1 MKSFFSTV
9 LLCLLSLCAMAQQ
22 QSSKSKSSDKLYEK
36 GNLKN
41 HVMMYNATGVNTA
54 NLDFSPVFY
63 QNGIVYVSSRYKNGP
78 VDKKIGETFFELF
91 YAEFNASGMPQSPR
105 NFSLQIN
112 SQVHEG
118 PVSFS
123 RNGDLLYFTR
133 NNLKNGISKANEKGQ
148 VVLKIY
154 EAHHGKYDW
163 ENVTELPFNSDEY
176 TCVHPSLSADGQR
189 LFFASDMPG
198 GYGGM
203 DLYFVER
210 RPDGWS
216 KPINMGKDVNTPSN
230 EVFPYIHD
238 SGTLF
243 FSSNGHGGE
252 GGLDI
257 FMIDISTNTWG
268 TLKNI
273 GIPFNSPTDDLGFI
287 LSEEGTHG
295 FLASDRAGGYGKDDI
310 YSFEAENPIIDGEP
324 VMLSAMVVAYDGQT
338 NERLPGADIRLF
350 QRSAD
355 GFIEGDDLY
364 DVQLLPSDDGD
375 LVMKLVRKNPED
387 MSEAPLRTNI
397 NGESICEMRPE
408 KNYLLLVTKEG
419 YENTE
424 LLYSTIGETE
434 PQTIR
439 IAMKSRSCTTVAG
452 TVSVQ
457 DYQTLVPN
465 ALVRILNETTGTEEL
480 IRSNASGEF
489 NYCLPLGHE
498 YAVIA
503 EKEGY
508 TKGMSKVSTV
518 GTNSAQILN
527 VNIHVQPIAENIL
540 KEPIKEG
547 SVIVLENI
555 YYDFDQYFIRK
566 GAARDLD
573 ALAELMKL
581 YPTMEIELSAHT
593 DSRGDDMYNLEL
605 SLKRAE
611 SAKRY
616 LIQKG
621 IAGDRVREFGMGESE
636 IRNQCVDG
644 VECTDEEHAY
654 NRRTEVKITHMDEP
668 IRVEYKEGSP
678 IDDGKGE

>member
-1 MKSFFSTV
+1 MKSFSSIL
-9 LLCLLSLCAMAQQ
+9 LLCVLSCALQAQQ

-36 GNLKN
+36 GQLKN
-41 HVMMYNATGVNTA
+41 HVMVYNAAGVNTS

-63 QNGIVYVSSRYKNGP
+63 QNGIVYVSSRYTSGP

-91 YAEFNASGMPQSPR
+91 YAEFDASGMPQSPR

-123 RNGDLLYFTR
+123 RNGDLMYFTR
-133 NNLKNGISKANEKGQ
+133 NNLEKGISKANSKGH

-203 DLYFVER
+203 DLYFVEK
-210 RPDGWS
+210 RPGGWS
-216 KPINMGKDVNTPSN
+216 KPINMGRDVNTPSN

-257 FMIDISTNTWG
+257 FEIDISTNTWG
-268 TLKNI
+268 KLKNT
-273 GIPFNSPTDDLGFI
+273 GTPFNSTSDDLGFI
-287 LSEEGTHG
+287 INEEGTRG
-295 FLASDRAGGYGKDDI
+295 FLASDRTGGYGKDDI
-310 YSFEAENPIIDGEP
+310 YSFEAESPIINGEP
-324 VMLSAMVVAYDGQT
+324 VVLSAMVVAYDEQT
-338 NERLPGADIRLF
+338 NERLPGADLRLF

-364 DVQLLPSDDGD
+364 DVQLMPSDNGG
-375 LVMKLVRKNPED
+375 LVMKLVRKSPDD
-387 MSEAPLRTNI
+387 MAEAPLHTNL
-397 NGESICEMRPE
+397 NGESICEMQPD
-408 KNYLLLVTKEG
+408 KNYLLLLAKDG
-419 YENTE
+419 YENAE
-424 LLYSTIGETE
+424 MLYSTIGQTE
-434 PQTIR
+434 AQTIR
-439 IAMKSRSCTTVAG
+439 IAMKPHSCTTVAG

-465 ALVRILNETTGTEEL
+465 ALVHILNETTGAEEL
-480 IRSNASGEF
+480 IRTNASGAF
-489 NYCLPLGHE
+489 NFCLPLGHE

-573 ALAELMKL
+573 ALAKLMKL
-581 YPTMEIELSAHT
+581 YPSMDIELAAHT
-593 DSRGDDMYNLEL
+593 DSRGEESYNQEL

-621 IAGDRVREFGMGESE
+621 ITADRVQAFGMGESE

-644 VECTDEEHAY
+644 VECSDEEHAY
-654 NRRTEVKITHMDEP
+654 NRRTEVKIIHMDEP
-668 IRVEYKEGSP
+668 IRVEYKEGNP
-678 IDDGKGE
+678 LDDDGKG

>member
-1 MKSFFSTV
+1 M
-9 LLCLLSLCAMAQQ
+9 
-22 QSSKSKSSDKLYEK
+22 
-36 GNLKN
+36 
-41 HVMMYNATGVNTA
+41 MMYNATGVNTP
-54 NLDFSPVFY
+54 NLDFSPAFY

-91 YAEFNASGMPQSPR
+91 YAEFDASGMPQSPR
-105 NFSLQIN
+105 SFSLQIN

-123 RNGDLLYFTR
+123 RDGNLMYFTR
-133 NNLKNGISKANEKGQ
+133 NNLERGISKANEKGQ

-176 TCVHPSLSADGQR
+176 TCVHPSVSADGQR
-189 LFFASDMPG
+189 LYFSSNMPG

-216 KPINMGKDVNTPSN
+216 KPINMGKDINTPFN
-230 EVFPYIHD
+230 EVFPYIHE

-257 FMIDISTNTWG
+257 FMIDINANTWG
-268 TLKNI
+268 KLKNL
-273 GIPFNSPTDDLGFI
+273 GIPFNSSGDDLGFI
-287 LSEEGTHG
+287 LNEEGERG

-310 YSFEAENPIIDGEP
+310 YSFEADSPIIDGEP
-324 VMLSAMVVAYDGQT
+324 VTLSTRVIAYDEQS
-338 NERLPGADIRLF
+338 NERLPGVDLRVF

-355 GFIEGDDLY
+355 GFIEGSDLY
-364 DVQLLPSDDGD
+364 DVQLLPSDNGD
-375 LVMKLVRKNPED
+375 LVMKLVRKNPD
-387 MSEAPLRTNI
+387 DLGEAPLRTNI
-397 NGESICEMRPE
+397 NGETICEMRPD
-408 KNYLLLVTKEG
+408 KNYLLLLSKDG
-419 YENTE
+419 YENAE
-424 LLYSTIGETE
+424 MLYSTLGETE
-434 PQTIR
+434 AQIIR
-439 IAMKSRSCTTVAG
+439 MAMKPRSCTTLAG

-480 IRSNASGEF
+480 MRTNASGEF
-489 NYCLPLGHE
+489 YYCLPLGHE

-503 EKEGY
+503 EKDGY

-518 GTNSAQILN
+518 GTTSSQILN
-527 VNIHVQPIAENIL
+527 VSVHVQPIATNIL

-566 GAARDLD
+566 GAARELD
-573 ALAELMKL
+573 ALAELMKI
-581 YPTMEIELSAHT
+581 YPSMEVELAAHT
-593 DSRGDDMYNLEL
+593 DSRGEEQYNLEL

-621 IAGDRVREFGMGESE
+621 IAGDRIKAFGMGESE

-654 NRRTEVKITHMDEP
+654 NRRTEVTIVHMDEP
-668 IRVEYKEGSP
+668 VRVEYKEGSP
-678 IDDGKGE
+678 FDDGKGE